1 MQKFMQGSQGK
12 IVDVPPLA
20 AQAGLKDRTFLRRF
34 QKGDRPH
41 DDGLL
46 AALAHIER
54 ESEAA

>member
-1 MQKFMQGSQGK
+1 MQGSQGK
-12 IVDVPPLA
+12 IVNVPPLA

-34 QKGDRPH
+34 QKGDRSH